1 MARNLLKSKNTEDMA
16 DEVRYWL
23 DEIAASKKREKDYQK
38 EGRRIREIYAG
49 EKKEV
54 TPFNVLFSN
63 TETMAPALYSSI
75 PRPIV
80 TRRYK
85 DADPIGKAAAE
96 AGERA
101 LSFMLD
107 TNIDGYET
115 FNDIM
120 KASVLDGLLPGR
132 GIASVKYD
140 VEIDESSGTPV
151 KKYDLV
157 CTRTRSWDRV
167 LFGYAKKWSETPWIA
182 YEEFIEK
189 DEGVRLFGKDI
200 ANKIKFTKQQKGKD
214 DDGTGTRDEMD
225 TGERK
230 TALIYQIWDKSGGK
244 KIRYVSPHYKDG
256 YLLVKDDTLKLTGFY
271 DTPKPLQFVDKTDD
285 TVPTS
290 LYSLYENQAKE
301 LNEVT
306 VRINRLISA
315 MKVRGFYDSAL
326 GIDIENLED
335 VEENSMHPTSKGGSL
350 AAAGGLDKAIW
361 LMPIDK
367 MQAVLRELYISR
379 DQTKQTI
386 YEIIGIADILRGAS
400 KAQETL
406 GAQQIKTQWGTLR
419 LKPKQYEVQ
428 RYARDL
434 LRMMLEVAAHQFDEQ
449 TWAKMTGLP
458 FLTQEQVQQA
468 QMKMQQMQ
476 QQWQQAVQMQDPS
489 AQQLQQQFQ
498 QAQMQA
504 QQQITWAQVT
514 GVLQNDLQRAYKID
528 IETNSTLEPE
538 AAEDQKQIA
547 DLMAAIGQF
556 LQGIGPLV
564 QEGVMPFEIAKA
576 MLVAISRR
584 FRFGDIVE
592 DQLDQMQP
600 PKPKPEEDNGAEM
613 AKQQLA
619 AQQQEMASQQKQM
632 ALQAENLQLKTQ
644 LQDLQGKQQLAD
656 QGTQLDKR
664 STDLDVRELSLNSEK
679 ELFRLEQQRAQ
690 ETLNNKAQGET
701 QKLEHK
707 RQLTGLESK
716 QAKTEQGVAK
726 AVDSKTGQA
735 VGQLKDGLKQVADTV
750 AEHTE
755 QIKQIAKLASAP
767 RRRKAIRDA
776 KGVLVGAEDE
786 VIQ

>member
-1 MARNLLKSKNTEDMA
+1 MARNLLKAKNTEDMA

-23 DEIAASKKREKDYQK
+23 TEIDAAKKREKDYRK
-38 EGRRIREIYAG
+38 EGERIREIYAG

-96 AGERA
+96 AAERA
-101 LSFMLD
+101 LEFMLD

-115 FNDIM
+115 FNDTM
-120 KASVLDGLLPGR
+120 KAGVLDALLPGR
-132 GIASVKYD
+132 GITSVKYD
-140 VEIDESSGTPV
+140 VDLDESAAVPV

-157 CTRTRSWDRV
+157 CTKTRSWDRV
-167 LFGYAKKWSETPWIA
+167 LFGYSKKWSETPWIA

-200 ANKIKFTKQQKGKD
+200 ANKIKFSKQQKGKE
-214 DDGTGTRDEMD
+214 DDGTSTRNDAD

-256 YLLVKDDTLKLTGFY
+256 YLKVEDDTLKLTGFF

-367 MQAVLRELYISR
+367 MQAVLRELYVSR

-449 TWAKMTGLP
+449 TWARMTGLP

-468 QMKMQQMQ
+468 QAQMQQMQ
-476 QQWQQAVQMQDPS
+476 TQLQQAVQVQDPR
-489 AQQLQQQFQ
+489 AQQLQQQMQ

-504 QQQITWAQVT
+504 QQQITWAQVI
-514 GVLQNDLQRAYKID
+514 GVLRDDLQRAYKID

-547 DLMAAIGQF
+547 DLMAAIGAF

-564 QEGVMPFEIAKA
+564 QEGVLPFEIAKS

-592 DQLDQMQP
+592 DQLDKMQP
-600 PKPKPEEDNGAEM
+600 PKPKPEDNGAEM

-619 AQQQEMASQQKQM
+619 AQQQEVAGQQKQM
-632 ALQAENLQLKTQ
+632 QLQAENLQLKTQ
-644 LQDLQGKQQLAD
+644 LQDLQAKQQLAD
-656 QGTQLDKR
+656 QGQQLDKR
-664 STDLDVRELSLNSEK
+664 STDLDVRELALNSDK
-679 ELFRLEQQRAQ
+679 ELFRLEQQRAA
-690 ETLNNKAQGET
+690 ETLSNKAQGET

-776 KGVLVGAEDE
+776 KGVLIGAEDE
-786 VIQ
+786 VMQ

>member
-1 MARNLLKSKNTEDMA
+1 MARNLLKSKPAEDMA

-23 DEIAASKKREKDYQK
+23 TEIDAAKKREKDYRK
-38 EGRRIREIYAG
+38 EGERIREIYAG

-85 DADPIGKAAAE
+85 DEDPIGKAAAE
-96 AGERA
+96 ASERA
-101 LSFMLD
+101 LEFMLD
-107 TNIDGYET
+107 TNIEGYET
-115 FNDIM
+115 FNDTM
-120 KASVLDGLLPGR
+120 KGSVLDALLPGR
-132 GIASVKYD
+132 GITSVKYD
-140 VEIDESSGTPV
+140 VDLDESGPVPV

-157 CTRTRSWDRV
+157 CTKTRSWDRV
-167 LFGYAKKWSETPWIA
+167 LFGYSKKWSETPWIA

-189 DEGVRLFGKDI
+189 EEGVRLFGKDI
-200 ANKIKFTKQQKGKD
+200 ANKIKFSKQQKGKE
-214 DDGTGTRDEMD
+214 DDGTSTRNDAD

-256 YLLVKDDTLKLTGFY
+256 CLLVKDDTLKLTGFF

-326 GIDIENLED
+326 GIDIESLED

-350 AAAGGLDKAIW
+350 AAQGGLDKAIW

-367 MQAVLRELYISR
+367 MQAVLRELYVSR

-434 LRMMLEVAAHQFDEQ
+434 LRMMLEIAAHQFDEQ
-449 TWAKMTGLP
+449 TWARMTGLP
-458 FLTQEQVQQA
+458 YLTQEQVQQA
-468 QMKMQQMQ
+468 QAQMQQMQ
-476 QQWQQAVQMQDPS
+476 MQLQQAAQTNPAA
-489 AQQLQQQFQ
+489 AQQLQAQLQE
-498 QAQMQA
+498 AQMQA
-504 QQQITWAQVT
+504 QQQITWAQVI

-547 DLMAAIGQF
+547 ELMAAIGTF

-564 QEGVMPFEIAKA
+564 QEGVLPFEIAKS

-584 FRFGDIVE
+584 FRFGDVVE
-592 DQLDQMQP
+592 DHLDKMQP
-600 PKPKPEEDNGAEM
+600 PKPKPEDNGAEM

-619 AQQQEMASQQKQM
+619 AQKQQM

-644 LQDLQGKQQLAD
+644 LQELQGKQQLAA
-656 QGTQLDKR
+656 QGQQLDKR

-690 ETLNNKAQGET
+690 ETLKNTAQGET

-726 AVDSKTGQA
+726 AVDSKTAQA
-735 VGQLKDGLKQVADTV
+735 VMQVRTDLQSVADTV
-750 AEHTE
+750 GEHTE

-786 VIQ
+786 VMQ